1 MKLKGKETGKFFVKN
16 VGYGEAEIHIEAE
29 EEKNNPS
36 GYFLGDNG
44 CVAMNAGHY
53 TAKKDVKNAGF
64 VTLSPYGRTDTAV
77 KVYPVTKDFYGENDR
92 PWVSYDFYVPEGGE
106 YNLRFYLAPTTPVT
120 NESRQYLGFSLNEG
134 NVQII
139 NTVKEED
146 KPFFLSAQ
154 WQQEAHEQIKI
165 TETTAICKKG
175 CNRLYF
181 YGMSPTIV
189 LERIV
194 LWEKDKELPE
204 SYLGPTESFFEK

>member
-1 MKLKGKETGKFFVKN
+1 MRQKKKKN
-16 VGYGEAEIHIEAE
+16 V
-29 EEKNNPS
+29 PS

-53 TAKKDVKNAGF
+53 TAKKDVKGAGF
-64 VTLSPYGRTDTAV
+64 ITLSPYGRTDTAV
-77 KVYPVTKDFYGENDR
+77 KVYPVKKDFYGENDR

-120 NESRQYLGFSLNEG
+120 NESRQYLGFSLNAG

-146 KPFFLSAQ
+146 KPFFLSVQ

-165 TETTAICKKG
+165 IETMAICKKG

-181 YGMSPTIV
+181 YGMSPAIV